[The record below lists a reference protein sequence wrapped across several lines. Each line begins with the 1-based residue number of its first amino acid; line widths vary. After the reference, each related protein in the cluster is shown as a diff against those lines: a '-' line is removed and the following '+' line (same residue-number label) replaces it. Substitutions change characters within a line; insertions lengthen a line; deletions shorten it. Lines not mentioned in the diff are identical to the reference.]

1 MKGFPLNADLYSE
14 GWKIMGYDWW
24 NNDEYDFKVDIK
36 QDIETYIDWD
46 VDTDI
51 DVDIKKDVDIKIDA
65 DVDVKDQGALLN
77 VIVKDIDLK
86 DDHDYDPYPAST
98 SDDGGDGGVPDAFIT
113 GGTTA
118 IENVLSSSDV
128 TVATTNTFADLSAQA
143 LDQSATQYGN
153 PDYPYF
159 DSATF
164 TEINL
169 AIDNVVG
176 EYTIITLD
184 MQALVDG

>member
-1 MKGFPLNADLYSE
+1 MTYN
-14 GWKIMGYDWW
+14 WDWW
-24 NNDEYDFKVDIK
+24 DNSYDFDVDIK

-51 DVDIKKDVDIKIDA
+51 KVDINKDIDIKIDA
-65 DVDVKDQGALLN
+65 DIDVKDQGALVTA
-77 VIVKDIDLK
+77 VIKDIDLK
-86 DDHDYDPYPAST
+86 YGE
-98 SDDGGDGGVPDAFIT
+98 GGGAVIAD
-113 GGTTA
+113 TTA
-118 IENVLSSSDV
+118 IENVLSSSSL
-128 TVATTNTFADLSAQA
+128 TVQTTNTFTDLSATA
-143 LDQSATQYGN
+143 LDQSASPYAGYY
-153 PDYPYF
+153 DYF

-169 AIDNVVG
+169 GIDNVQG